1 MSFLPSGLV
10 MAEQYARVNA
20 AQLDIYG
27 EAATWT
33 PAGGVATVIRVVRA
47 DPSELSAGG
56 VLMML
61 FGTMAGSGFTQ
72 MPVKNDVFTL
82 NSINYRAFDVQ
93 GPDAALGIWIHLTK

>member
-1 MSFLPSGLV
+1 MSFFPSGLV
-10 MAEQYARVNA
+10 MTDELIRSNA
-20 AQLDIYG
+20 AQIEYSG

-33 PAGGVATVIRVVRA
+33 PAGGVATSIRVVRA

-72 MPVKNDVFTL
+72 MPVKNDVFTV

-93 GPDAALGIWIHLTK
+93 GPDAALGLWIHLTK